1 MKNIISGFIITAS
14 MAFGSAQAGNLT
26 TDELFDYL
34 QSGDENSIESL
45 ERVELSRMEF
55 SDVNSDSSHAYRA
68 SVSEVFAIINSD

>member
-14 MAFGSAQAGNLT
+14 LALGSAQAGNLT

-45 ERVELSRMEF
+45 ESVELSRMEF
-55 SDVNSDSSHAYRA
+55 SDVNSDSSKAHRA
-68 SVSEVFAIINSD
+68 SVSRIFDIINSD

>member
-45 ERVELSRMEF
+45 ETV
-55 SDVNSDSSHAYRA
+55 A
-68 SVSEVFAIINSD
+68 STAISN

>member
-1 MKNIISGFIITAS
+1 MKNIISGLIITAS

-45 ERVELSRMEF
+45 DTVELSRMEF
-55 SDVNSDSSHAYRA
+55 SDINSESSDAHKA
-68 SVSEVFAIINSD
+68 SVSRVFDIINSD